1 MVFQQSRV
9 KDYNF
14 DEWKAERSARNKTK
28 SKNGE
33 KARAFLL
40 QLEKCTKKLKQFRT
54 EKASEILRR
63 EEISDGRRKKTFK
76 QQKVERPIAKSSS
89 EQEHKVNA
97 LASGADE
104 GRDKLR

>member
-40 QLEKCTKKLKQFRT
+40 QLEICTKKLKQFK
-54 EKASEILRR
+54 EQKENFVFLCEEVDSEQKDEGVFTAKGQKDRL
-63 EEISDGRRKKTFK
+63 
-76 QQKVERPIAKSSS
+76 QKVQANKSI
-89 EQEHKVNA
+89 
-97 LASGADE
+97 
-104 GRDKLR
+104 R

>member
-1 MVFQQSRV
+1 MRTNIEKILVFQQSRV

-40 QLEKCTKKLKQFRT
+40 QLEICYEETQTIQRT
-54 EKASEILRR
+54 ARSKRPSKE
-63 EEISDGRRKKTFK
+63 FK
-76 QQKVERPIAKSSS
+76 RTRA
-89 EQEHKVNA
+89 
-97 LASGADE
+97 
-104 GRDKLR
+104 

>member
-14 DEWKAERSARNKTK
+14 DEWKAERSAENKTK

-40 QLEKCTKKLKQFRT
+40 QLEKCYEETQAIQRT
-54 EKASEILRR
+54 ARSKRPSKE
-63 EEISDGRRKKTFK
+63 FK
-76 QQKVERPIAKSSS
+76 RTRA
-89 EQEHKVNA
+89 
-97 LASGADE
+97 
-104 GRDKLR
+104 

>member
-1 MVFQQSRV
+1 M
-9 KDYNF
+9 D
-14 DEWKAERSARNKTK
+14 ARNKDEK
-28 SKNGE
+28 SNEGE

-40 QLEKCTKKLKQFRT
+40 QLEKCTKKLKQFKET
-54 EKASEILRR
+54 NSKGHVTDAE
-63 EEISDGRRKKTFK
+63 
-76 QQKVERPIAKSSS
+76 SSR